1 MSTLKFLLL
10 GPAELWL
17 NGQPV
22 DLKSAKAMALLAYL
36 AVAGAPH
43 SRDHLVDLLWPDSL
57 PEAARKNLRNTLWHI
72 RKQLGD
78 NVLTADADWIALA
91 PAVELDLREFEQ
103 ARPTLPVALNLYRGS
118 LLDGLAVA
126 DAPDF
131 ELWLAAERER
141 LGQLYLRQLET
152 HLAAQRANGDWPGM
166 LATARRAL
174 AADNL
179 QEPMHRAI
187 MEAHARLGERADALR
202 QFDALKNIL
211 AQELGVSPLPETQ
224 RLRAAIINGS
234 LPQPEA
240 VAPAPAPIPRT
251 PAPKPATPFVGRQP
265 ELAALREQFQLAGQG
280 QAQVALI
287 TGELGIG
294 KTRLWQEWS
303 AGLPPAG
310 TVLEARCLNT
320 TQLLPFAP
328 LTGLLG
334 QSVCINRLLG
344 LSPIWLAELSRL
356 LPQLRQAAPEL
367 PQLPALPPAEEHQ
380 RLFEALVQV
389 LRAFNG
395 QPLVLFVD
403 DLHWIDQ
410 ATLDWLV
417 YLVDRMQREPLLL
430 VGTYRPSDAPPQ
442 LNQVAAGWQ
451 RAGRLLRLPLAR
463 FTPTETAALLSALGR
478 AQQADRLQQQSAGN
492 PYFLLELSHGQADD
506 TPPAL
511 AELVRARLDRLPDT
525 ARQVLQAAA
534 ILDNN
539 VDFATLRRT
548 SGRGEEETITALEV
562 LLDNNLLTERPTG
575 YEFTHPLVA
584 QVVRHAL
591 SLARRSFLHRRAAQ
605 ALEAVF
611 ADRLDALAGQL
622 AHHYGQAGQPGKA
635 ARLAE
640 VAADQAVKLN
650 ALTEAGKF
658 YRQALMLEPT
668 PERRLKL
675 GEVMLM
681 QGQPAE
687 GRDLLRQAAKEFE
700 QAANKL
706 GVAQAYLSLSL
717 SFMSSGQGHE
727 VVYWAEQALA
737 QLESPQ
743 NPEALARAHHALAA
757 GGTLAGA
764 PLAQAQ
770 QHLQEAIRLGTEHN
784 LPGLTGSSKF
794 ELGNLLAQQGNLAA
808 AIDSFQAALE
818 LAQIDGNLFQMVLA
832 HNNLAYHLTLTG
844 EIEAARRHIE
854 TGLELAETY
863 ALFSPRQYLYST
875 RGEVALAAGEAD
887 QAQNWFERA
896 LREAQR
902 NHNQVQAANIQANL
916 GLVARQRGD
925 LDEARR
931 QLEAAR
937 NAAAA
942 LAAPH
947 LQTQIDLWLAELYV
961 QRGEHAAARAALTQ
975 AEARLA
981 GSERAGLQAW
991 ARQIR
996 ATLAGG
1002 NR

>member
-1 MSTLKFLLL
+1 MSIIKLLLL
-10 GPAELWL
+10 GPAELGL

-36 AVAGAPH
+36 AVTGGPQ

-78 NVLTADADWIALA
+78 DVFTADADWIALA

-103 ARPTLPVALNLYRGS
+103 ARPTLPAALNLYRGP
-118 LLDGLAVA
+118 LLDGVAVA

-131 ELWLAAERER
+131 ELWLATERER

-179 QEPMHRAI
+179 QEPMHRAV

-202 QFDALKNIL
+202 QFDALKNTL
-211 AQELGVSPLPETQ
+211 AQELGVSPLPETE

-240 VAPAPAPIPRT
+240 VAPTPIPRP

-265 ELAALREQFQLAGQG
+265 ELAALHEQFQLAGQG
-280 QAQVALI
+280 QARVTLI

-303 AGLPPAG
+303 ASLPPAG
-310 TVLEARCLNT
+310 ATLEARCLNT

-328 LTGLLG
+328 LTGLFG
-334 QSVCINRLLG
+334 QSVCLSRLLG

-442 LNQVAAGWQ
+442 LSQVTAGWN

-478 AQQADRLQQQSAGN
+478 TQQVDRLQQQSAGN
-492 PYFLLELSHGQADD
+492 PYFLLELSHGEADD
-506 TPPAL
+506 TPPEL
-511 AELVRARLDRLPDT
+511 AELVRARLDRLPDA

-562 LLDNNLLTERPTG
+562 LLDHNLLTERPTG

-584 QVVRHAL
+584 QVVRHSL

-622 AHHYGQAGQPGKA
+622 AYHYGQAGQPGKA

-668 PERRLKL
+668 PEHRLKL

-687 GRDLLRQAAKEFE
+687 GRDLLRQAAGEFE
-700 QAANKL
+700 KSANKL

-717 SFMSSGQGHE
+717 SFMNSGQGHE
-727 VVYWAEQALA
+727 VVHWAELALA

-743 NPEALARAHHALAA
+743 NPEALARVHHALAA
-757 GGTLAGA
+757 GGTLAGT
-764 PLAQAQ
+764 PLAQTQ

-784 LPGLTGSSKF
+784 LPGLTGIGKF

-844 EIEAARRHIE
+844 EFETARRHIE

-875 RGEVALAAGEAD
+875 RGEVALAAGETD
-887 QAQNWFERA
+887 QAQSWFERA

-916 GLVARQRGD
+916 GLVARRRGQ
-925 LDEARR
+925 LDEALLL
-931 QLEAAR
+931 LEAAR
-937 NAAAA
+937 GAAAVFT
-942 LAAPH
+942 APH

-981 GSERAGLQAW
+981 GSERAGLQVW

-1002 NR
+1002 NK